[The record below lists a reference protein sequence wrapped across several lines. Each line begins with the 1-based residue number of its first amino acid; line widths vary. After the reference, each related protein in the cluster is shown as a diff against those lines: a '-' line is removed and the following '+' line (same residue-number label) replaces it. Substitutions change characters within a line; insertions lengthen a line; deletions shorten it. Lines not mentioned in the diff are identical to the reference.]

1 MKLPKIGLKESE
13 FSRESLEN
21 WLAAKTVE
29 FDVVESNSIRALFM
43 PVASSEMCS
52 LMVVQTMKQIT
63 KFSNYKRVVVIGAA
77 HQKVTAGI
85 YLPDDD
91 DTVFRNE
98 ITEFSMVLEP
108 ELKDAIMNL
117 NTSTPVSNVSPDF
130 FELCDLSYN
139 LPIIADMT
147 AEHMLPIIPVAY
159 RKADKDELLEI
170 IELLIDNGSLI
181 ILCGGLS
188 HSLSIR
194 ESKSLDSETI
204 SKIIALDSS
213 IRNVQSNCY
222 IALNSLIQLAE
233 NHYWRPRL
241 ISYQTTGNKYN
252 IKNTA
257 GYASMVFFN
266 Q

>member
-1 MKLPKIGLKESE
+1 MKLPKIGLNESE

-21 WLAAKTVE
+21 WLAAKTQE
-29 FDVVESNSIRALFM
+29 FDVVESNSVKALFM

-52 LMVVQTMKQIT
+52 LMVVQTLRQIT
-63 KFSNYKRVVVIGAA
+63 KFSSYKRVVVIGAA
-77 HQKVTAGI
+77 HPKVAAGI
-85 YLPDDD
+85 YLPDCDA
-91 DTVFRNE
+91 VFRNE

-108 ELKDAIMNL
+108 ELRDAVMKL
-117 NTSTPVSNVSPDF
+117 NTSTQISSVSTDF

-147 AEHMLPIIPVAY
+147 AEYMLPIIPVAY
-159 RKADKDELLEI
+159 KKADRDELLEI

-222 IALNSLIQLAE
+222 AALNSLIQLAE